1 MKRLTRSSTNKMIS
15 GVCGGIA
22 EYFNMD
28 ATLIRILYVLLALN
42 SSTSFIV
49 IYIICTIIIPEDEGV
64 IYHDDSSSTFKDN
77 SPLFLGIGLI
87 VLGLMFLTRTLLSSY
102 NLRLFHQINRM
113 FRQVTNFWPVLLIV
127 LGILIITNQKN
138 NK

>member
-1 MKRLTRSSTNKMIS
+1 MKKLTRSSTNKMIS

-22 EYFNMD
+22 EYFNID
-28 ATLIRILYVLLALN
+28 ATLIRILYVILALN
-42 SSTSFIV
+42 SSTPFV
-49 IYIICTIIIPEDEGV
+49 FIYIICAIIIPADDG
-64 IYHDDSSSTFKDN
+64 IFYHDDSRSTPKDN

-87 VLGLMFLTRTLLSSY
+87 VVGLVFLTRTLLSSY
-102 NLRLFHQINRM
+102 NLRLFHQINRV
-113 FRQVTNFWPVLLIV
+113 FRQLVDFWPVLLIV